1 MRKRQVVLVVNAVP
15 DNVEILA
22 RRRDGLEALQ
32 KVTNSCCADPNSARH
47 ELGSARQLGLH
58 RLYSAEASLR
68 DPPEAACR
76 GPALL
81 PPDMPHRLD
90 SVVSFRG

>member
-32 KVTNSCCADPNSARH
+32 KVH
-47 ELGSARQLGLH
+47 QL
-58 RLYSAEASLR
+58 
-68 DPPEAACR
+68 
-76 GPALL
+76 LL
-81 PPDMPHRLD
+81 C
-90 SVVSFRG
+90 